1 MLPNDENRL
10 QKTVSTTSA
19 GLLLNVFLS
28 GGKIAGGLIGYSH
41 ALVADGV
48 HSLADC
54 FTDVAILIG
63 AHYWTKPS
71 DENHPH
77 GHARIETMV
86 SGFVGLVMI
95 VTGLLIAWKS
105 FESII
110 KPDAHPPGWIAFAIA
125 LISIASKELL
135 ARWTLRMSRILKS
148 PALAA
153 NAWHQ
158 RSDVLSSIPV
168 AVVVLAARIE
178 PTLIFLDGIGG
189 AIVSIFI
196 LKLGFNILRPV
207 LWQLSDSAAPPEIR
221 DKLREIALSVNGV
234 IDVHNLRTRFHGD
247 GIQAD
252 MHIVVDADLPMK
264 KAFSILKSAEK
275 ALYQLGPGVTDVL
288 VRLEPEETKRPVSE
302 PEYPV
307 D

>member
-1 MLPNDENRL
+1 MFSDNQNRL
-10 QKTVSTTSA
+10 QKTVRTTSV
-19 GLLLNVFLS
+19 GLLLNVILS
-28 GGKIAGGLIGYSH
+28 GGKIAGGIIGYSH

-54 FTDVAILIG
+54 FTDIAILIG
-63 AHYWTKPS
+63 AHFWTKPS

-95 VTGLLIAWKS
+95 LTGLLIAWKS
-105 FESII
+105 FGSIM
-110 KPDAHPPGWIAFAIA
+110 KPAANPPGWIAFVIA
-125 LISIASKELL
+125 VISIVSKELL
-135 ARWTLRMSRILKS
+135 ARWTLGMSKILKS

-178 PTLIFLDGIGG
+178 PALIFLDGIGG

-196 LKLGFNILRPV
+196 FKLGIDILRPV
-207 LWQLSDSAAPPEIR
+207 LWQLSDSAAPPEIK
-221 DKLREIALSVNGV
+221 DELRKIALSVNGV
-234 IDVHNLRTRFHGD
+234 LDVHDLRTRFHGD
-247 GIQAD
+247 GIQTD
-252 MHIVVDADLPMK
+252 MHIVVDPDLQMK
-264 KAFSILKSAEK
+264 KAFLILKSVEK
-275 ALYQLGPGVTDVL
+275 ALYRLGPGVTDVL
-288 VRLEPEETKRPVSE
+288 VRLEPQEMKYPVSE
-302 PEYPV
+302 SESPI

>member
-1 MLPNDENRL
+1 MLSNNQNRL
-10 QKTVSTTSA
+10 QKTVRTTFA

-28 GGKIAGGLIGYSH
+28 GGKIAGGIIGYSH

-54 FTDVAILIG
+54 FTDVAILVG
-63 AHYWTKPS
+63 AHFWTKPS

-86 SGFVGLVMI
+86 SGFVGLVMLL
-95 VTGLLIAWKS
+95 TGLLIAWKS
-105 FESII
+105 FGSIM
-110 KPDAHPPGWIAFAIA
+110 KPATNPPGWIAFAIA
-125 LISIASKELL
+125 IISIASKELL
-135 ARWTLRMSRILKS
+135 ARWTLRMSKILKS

-196 LKLGFNILRPV
+196 LKLGINILRPV

-221 DKLREIALSVNGV
+221 DELKKIALSVNGV
-234 IDVHNLRTRFHGD
+234 LDVHNLRTRFHGD
-247 GIQAD
+247 GIQTD
-252 MHIVVDADLPMK
+252 MHIVVDADLPMQ
-264 KAFSILKSAEK
+264 KAFSILKSVEK

-288 VRLEPEETKRPVSE
+288 VRLEPEETKYPVSE
-302 PEYPV
+302 P
-307 D
+307 

>member
-1 MLPNDENRL
+1 MLSNNQNRL
-10 QKTVSTTSA
+10 RGTVRTTSA

-28 GGKIAGGLIGYSH
+28 GGKIAGGIIGYSH

-54 FTDVAILIG
+54 FTDIVILVG
-63 AHYWTKPS
+63 AHFWTKPS

-86 SGFVGLVMI
+86 SGFVGLVMLL
-95 VTGLLIAWKS
+95 TGLLIAWKS
-105 FESII
+105 FGSIMT
-110 KPDAHPPGWIAFAIA
+110 PSANPPGWIAFAIA
-125 LISIASKELL
+125 VISITSKEFL
-135 ARWTLRMSRILKS
+135 ARWTLRMSKILKS

-178 PTLIFLDGIGG
+178 PSLIFLDGIGG

-196 LKLGFNILRPV
+196 LKLGFDILRPV

-221 DKLREIALSVNGV
+221 DELKKIALSVNGV
-234 IDVHNLRTRFHGD
+234 LDVHDIRTRFHGD
-247 GIQAD
+247 GIKTD

-264 KAFSILKSAEK
+264 KAFSILKSVERS
-275 ALYQLGPGVTDVL
+275 LYHLGPGVSDVL
-288 VRLEPEETKRPVSE
+288 IRLEPRETRNPLSGSE
-302 PEYPV
+302 T
-307 D
+307 

>member
-1 MLPNDENRL
+1 MLSNNQNRL
-10 QKTVSTTSA
+10 RGTVRTTSA

-28 GGKIAGGLIGYSH
+28 GGKIAGGIIGYSH

-54 FTDVAILIG
+54 FTDIVILVG
-63 AHYWTKPS
+63 AHFWTKPS

-86 SGFVGLVMI
+86 SGFVGLVMLL
-95 VTGLLIAWKS
+95 TGLLIAWKS
-105 FESII
+105 FGSIMT
-110 KPDAHPPGWIAFAIA
+110 PSANPPGWITFAIA
-125 LISIASKELL
+125 VISIVSKEFL
-135 ARWTLRMSRILKS
+135 ARWTLRMSKILKS

-178 PTLIFLDGIGG
+178 PSLIFLDGIGG

-196 LKLGFNILRPV
+196 LKLGFDILRPV

-221 DKLREIALSVNGV
+221 DELRQIALSVNGV
-234 IDVHNLRTRFHGD
+234 LDVHDIRTRFHGD
-247 GIQAD
+247 GIKTD

-264 KAFSILKSAEK
+264 KAFSILKSVER
-275 ALYQLGPGVTDVL
+275 ALYHLGPGVSDVL
-288 VRLEPEETKRPVSE
+288 IRLEPRETRNPLSGSE
-302 PEYPV
+302 T
-307 D
+307 

>member
-1 MLPNDENRL
+1 MLSNNQNRL
-10 QKTVSTTSA
+10 RGTVRTTSA

-28 GGKIAGGLIGYSH
+28 GGKIAGGIIGYSH

-54 FTDVAILIG
+54 FTDIVILVG
-63 AHYWTKPS
+63 AHFWTKPS

-86 SGFVGLVMI
+86 SGFVGLVMLL
-95 VTGLLIAWKS
+95 TGLLIAWKS
-105 FESII
+105 FGSIMT
-110 KPDAHPPGWIAFAIA
+110 PSANPPGWIAFAIA
-125 LISIASKELL
+125 VISITSKEFL
-135 ARWTLRMSRILKS
+135 ARWTLRMSKILKS

-168 AVVVLAARIE
+168 AVVVIAARIE
-178 PTLIFLDGIGG
+178 PSLIFLDGIGG

-196 LKLGFNILRPV
+196 LKLGFDILRPV

-221 DKLREIALSVNGV
+221 DELKKIALSVNGV
-234 IDVHNLRTRFHGD
+234 LDVHDIRTRFHGD
-247 GIQAD
+247 GIKTD

-264 KAFSILKSAEK
+264 KAFSILKSVERS
-275 ALYQLGPGVTDVL
+275 LYHLGPGVSDVL
-288 VRLEPEETKRPVSE
+288 IRLEPRETRNPLSGSE
-302 PEYPV
+302 T
-307 D
+307 